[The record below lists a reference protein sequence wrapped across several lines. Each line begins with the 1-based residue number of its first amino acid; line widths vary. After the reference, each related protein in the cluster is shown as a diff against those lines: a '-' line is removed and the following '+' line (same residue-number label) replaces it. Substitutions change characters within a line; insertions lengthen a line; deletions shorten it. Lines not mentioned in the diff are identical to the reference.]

1 MRLHIYIYVQYHACK
16 PRSKIFELAGIE
28 VDGATDLEKDEI
40 LEAVLA
46 EAEQRFGYERTVEK
60 HPKYQCMTRY
70 LYKVS
75 EGLAE
80 TNSTNSVKKVESY
93 AGNLKKGNQLSLEL
107 LGKTSSTGS
116 GSSTD
121 QQEVMSDSYKI
132 LAEKHKE
139 LNSLRSKLRVNSEE
153 LELIKTTIA
162 SMNDPTW
169 TKKHDEIAKAIE
181 VLQEF
186 LKEVRQQL
194 AEGLP
199 SDKASDCT
207 EKVQQA
213 LKINEQCSHH
223 HKATSQIIKHVKA
236 LMED

>member
-1 MRLHIYIYVQYHACK
+1 M
-16 PRSKIFELAGIE
+16 
-28 VDGATDLEKDEI
+28 
-40 LEAVLA
+40 LA

-60 HPKYQCMTRY
+60 HPKYQCVTRY

-162 SMNDPTW
+162 SMNAKCTISF
-169 TKKHDEIAKAIE
+169 IAPGI
-181 VLQEF
+181 LHGF
-186 LKEVRQQL
+186 LH
-194 AEGLP
+194 A
-199 SDKASDCT
+199 
-207 EKVQQA
+207 
-213 LKINEQCSHH
+213 
-223 HKATSQIIKHVKA
+223 
-236 LMED
+236 

>member
-1 MRLHIYIYVQYHACK
+1 MRLI
-16 PRSKIFELAGIE
+16 
-28 VDGATDLEKDEI
+28 EKDEI

-132 LAEKHKE
+132 LAEKHKRAQQPSFQVEGE
-139 LNSLRSKLRVNSEE
+139 LRR
-153 LELIKTTIA
+153 A
-162 SMNDPTW
+162 RADQDNDR
-169 TKKHDEIAKAIE
+169 KHE
-181 VLQEF
+181 
-186 LKEVRQQL
+186 
-194 AEGLP
+194 
-199 SDKASDCT
+199 
-207 EKVQQA
+207 
-213 LKINEQCSHH
+213 
-223 HKATSQIIKHVKA
+223 
-236 LMED
+236 

>member
-1 MRLHIYIYVQYHACK
+1 M
-16 PRSKIFELAGIE
+16 
-28 VDGATDLEKDEI
+28 
-40 LEAVLA
+40 LA

-194 AEGLP
+194 AEGPSQRQGIRLHREGAASFEDQRAMLP
-199 SDKASDCT
+199 PSQGNEPDH
-207 EKVQQA
+207 QA
-213 LKINEQCSHH
+213 CQGLDGGLSGR
-223 HKATSQIIKHVKA
+223 
-236 LMED
+236 